1 MRTDQ
6 KTSSDPLVCYCN
18 NVHRQQIQ
26 QAIASGATT
35 LDSVYEACGAGVG
48 PCGGT
53 CRVKIRTLINEGSP
67 KTAAPTSLSKA
78 WDPPSELV
86 EAISL
91 FNRRYY
97 WEAHEVLEELWLE
110 VRGPERLFYQGII
123 QAAAAFYHVLNANP
137 RGVLKLAQDS
147 QDKLKKY
154 FPNYET
160 IPLKEL
166 FDTLEDF
173 KTQAR
178 EILGNTRTGFDYD
191 KLPKIPIEENSQ
203 RR

>member
-1 MRTDQ
+1 M
-6 KTSSDPLVCYCN
+6 CFCN

-26 QAIASGATT
+26 QAIAAGATT
-35 LDSVYEACGAGVG
+35 LDSVYETCGAGVG

-53 CRVKIRTLINEGSP
+53 CRVKIKTLIQEHSLKDPAPGS
-67 KTAAPTSLSKA
+67 SSKA

-154 FPNYET
+154 FPSYES

-166 FDTLEDF
+166 FDNLEDF
-173 KTQAR
+173 KNQAR
-178 EILGNTRTGFDYD
+178 EILGNTRSGFDYD
-191 KLPKIPIEENSQ
+191 KLPKISIEEKPQ
-203 RR
+203 RS